1 MSAEEGEFEEDHA
14 AEPMEPAGTEPEDL
28 DERPSAR
35 PRALFPPWP
44 TRLFVVVCLALIV
57 VVRTC
62 VPVLERA
69 LINIFTLVLLLVA
82 AITLLAWF
90 VLRSGFAK
98 RRRYE
103 VAAAI
108 VAVVIVLVAALRVE
122 HVTGDLVPRFKFR
135 WQAHA
140 DQLLQEPVVQAGAVD
155 LAKTSP
161 YDFPQFLGP
170 DRNASVSKV
179 TLERDWKTKPPK
191 QLWRIPIGAGW
202 SGFAAVN
209 GFAVTLEQRGPDEL
223 VTCYEL
229 ATGQLKWAHV
239 NRARHATIPGGIG
252 PRSTPTIQQ
261 GRVYALGA
269 TGMLWCL
276 DGATGREV
284 WKDDLLQR
292 IGITADVDSLGIAWG
307 RSASP
312 LVVDDLVVVPLGGK
326 SGGPWVSL
334 AAYHKGTGQ
343 LAWTA
348 GKYQASYSSPC
359 VATIH
364 GVRQILIVNQD
375 FVTGHQ
381 PETGAVLWEYPW
393 PGLSNTNAS
402 VSQPVALPN
411 DCLLL
416 SKGYGGGGRLL
427 QFSLA
432 DKAWRWREI
441 WTDAGVLKTKFTNV
455 VVRDDYVYGLSDGI
469 LECIQWS
476 TGKRKWKAGR
486 YGPGQVLGVGDVL
499 LVQTEDGPVVMVEAT
514 PEQFRELGR
523 FPALSG
529 KTWNTLCLVD
539 HRLLVRNSEEAACY
553 ELP

>member
-1 MSAEEGEFEEDHA
+1 MG
-14 AEPMEPAGTEPEDL
+14 
-28 DERPSAR
+28 
-35 PRALFPPWP
+35 
-44 TRLFVVVCLALIV
+44 
-57 VVRTC
+57 
-62 VPVLERA
+62 
-69 LINIFTLVLLLVA
+69 
-82 AITLLAWF
+82 
-90 VLRSGFAK
+90 
-98 RRRYE
+98 RRR
-103 VAAAI
+103 